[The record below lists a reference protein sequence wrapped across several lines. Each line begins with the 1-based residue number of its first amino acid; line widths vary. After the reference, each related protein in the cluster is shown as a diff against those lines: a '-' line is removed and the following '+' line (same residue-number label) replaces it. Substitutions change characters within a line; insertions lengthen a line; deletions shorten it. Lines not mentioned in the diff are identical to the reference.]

1 MPSRTTTTSPSIRPP
16 RRSGAQ
22 GLIRL
27 GHYLGKSGK
36 GKKYFQAGLSVARTL
51 FQEPYLPTKRKHQ
64 GLLLHSIYH
73 WPNHWDHVPAGS
85 KVSHGESSLWG
96 DYHLLELALL
106 IQRMGE
112 GRPYLK
118 FYL

>member
-1 MPSRTTTTSPSIRPP
+1 MPSRTTTTSPVDSTASAI
-16 RRSGAQ
+16 GAQ

-36 GKKYFQAGLSVARTL
+36 GKKYFQAGLSVAGTL